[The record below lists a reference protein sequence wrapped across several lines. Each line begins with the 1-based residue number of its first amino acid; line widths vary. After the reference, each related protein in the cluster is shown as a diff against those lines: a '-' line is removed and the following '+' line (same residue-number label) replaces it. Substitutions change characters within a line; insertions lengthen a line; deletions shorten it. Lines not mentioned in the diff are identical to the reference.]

1 MLLNGKLMAQ
11 IGIPGLYG
19 DTKNGAAR
27 VMGSEKVDLEG
38 NVSKGL
44 KSVSGTE

>member
-19 DTKNGAAR
+19 DTKNGAR
-27 VMGSEKVDLEG
+27 VMGSEKVDLEETFQ
-38 NVSKGL
+38 KG
-44 KSVSGTE
+44 

>member
-1 MLLNGKLMAQ
+1 MAQ

-19 DTKNGAAR
+19 DTKNGVQVR
-27 VMGSEKVDLEG
+27 GSEKVDLEG

-44 KSVSGTE
+44 KSVSGSE

>member
-19 DTKNGAAR
+19 DTKNGVR